1 METYIAGKDSSFR
14 IKSCCRFRVLLF
26 LLWNYLA
33 SGDWGLKDMGRS
45 YFDEVKKKAKVID
58 TMNVEFYTPIVKNSL
73 CETQSTNSEY
83 TACQPG
89 QKKLNILVVDQL
101 PVMATQLGCGK
112 RMFHLLE
119 AIIGLGH
126 TISLSYLRP
135 DKHETPTDVAL
146 VEKLGVPVLRS
157 PLLVNNVK
165 EDYRQVI
172 LEVQPDVVIFTL
184 WYWQPD
190 KPWFNVPGLFMTYTR
205 KAHPGI
211 KVVVLTDDVH
221 WLRLQMLS
229 MYKTESGATTNSKN
243 AMSPEAAVTAIRMSE
258 YANYGAADAVI
269 TISLTDK
276 ESIIKYDTDK
286 VVGRPEKLFVVP
298 FVASPWET
306 IKENVIAPFNTRS
319 GLIFVG
325 NMVNPTNIEG
335 LKWFLQQ
342 VLPMLI
348 DRDPAIRIT
357 IVGGGGWTI
366 DGVEPIGPIRFVGWL
381 SWEQMRQE
389 LNSAKVFVSP
399 IVVSTG
405 VNTKN
410 ALAMSNGI
418 PLVTTSIGASGLCNR
433 CDESPVPL
441 DESLDSSGSGG
452 LQLPPDVEC
461 PFVTAQDV
469 SEFARAVMQLYK
481 DELLWNMFSKRGL
494 QNIDEYLS
502 VRNEA
507 KEFEKVVSYV
517 FEPPLDE

>member
-1 METYIAGKDSSFR
+1 MIRRYD
-14 IKSCCRFRVLLF
+14 LLFF
-26 LLWNYLA
+26 LLWAYQA
-33 SGDWGLKDMGRS
+33 CGDWGLKDMGRS
-45 YFDEVKKKAKVID
+45 YFDEAKKKAKIVD
-58 TMNVEFYTPIVKNSL
+58 NMNVEFYTPIAKNAL
-73 CETQSTNSEY
+73 CEIPNAALEY
-83 TACQPG
+83 TTCQPER
-89 QKKLNILVVDQL
+89 KKLKILVVDQL

-126 TISLSYLRP
+126 SISLSYLRP
-135 DKHETPTDVAL
+135 DRQETSADSAL
-146 VEKLGVPVLRS
+146 MEKLGVPVLRS

-172 LEVQPDVVIFTL
+172 LEVQPDVVLFTL

-205 KAHPGI
+205 KAHPNI
-211 KVVVLTDDVH
+211 KVIVLTDDVH

-229 MYKTESGATTNSKN
+229 MYKTDSGVTTTNSKN
-243 AMSPEAAVTAIRMSE
+243 AMTPEAAVAAIRMSE
-258 YANYGAADAVI
+258 YNNYGAADAVV

-276 ESIIKYDTDK
+276 ESIIKYDTEK
-286 VVGRPEKLFVVP
+286 IAGRLDKLFVVP

-306 IKENVIAPFNTRS
+306 VQVDRIVPFNTRS

-335 LKWFLQQ
+335 LKWFLHQ

-348 DRDPAIRIT
+348 ERDPSIKIT

-366 DGVEPIGPIRFVGWL
+366 DGVEPVGPIRFVGWL

-433 CDESPVPL
+433 CDDAPVPL
-441 DESLDSSGSGG
+441 DEALDSSGQGG

-461 PFVTAQDV
+461 PFITAQDA
-469 SEFARAVMQLYK
+469 SEFARAIMQLYK

-494 QNIDEYLS
+494 QNIDDYLS
-502 VRNEA
+502 VKNEA
-507 KEFEKVVSYV
+507 KEFEKVVDYI
-517 FEPPLDE
+517 FEDPIIT

>member
-1 METYIAGKDSSFR
+1 MGK
-14 IKSCCRFRVLLF
+14 
-26 LLWNYLA
+26 
-33 SGDWGLKDMGRS
+33 S
-45 YFDEVKKKAKVID
+45 YFDEARKKKNKID
-58 TMNVEFYTPIVKNSL
+58 TMDVEFYTPIAKNSL
-73 CETQSTNSEY
+73 CEAHDLNIEY
-83 TACQPG
+83 NACKPG
-89 QKKLNILVVDQL
+89 GKKLNILLVDQL

-112 RMFHLLE
+112 RMFHLME
-119 AIIGLGH
+119 AMIGLGH
-126 TISLSYLRP
+126 TVSLSYLRP
-135 DKHETPTDVAL
+135 DKQETPMDAAL

-157 PLLVNNVK
+157 PLLLSNVK
-165 EDYRQVI
+165 EDYRQVM
-172 LEVQPDVVIFTL
+172 LEVQPDVVFFTL

-205 KAHPGI
+205 KAHPSTKI
-211 KVVVLTDDVH
+211 IVLTDDVH

-229 MYKTESGATTNSKN
+229 MYKTEGGVGSNNKN
-243 AMSPEAAVTAIRMSE
+243 AISPEASVSAIRTSE
-258 YANYGAADAVI
+258 YTTYGAADAVV

-276 ESIIKYDTDK
+276 ESIIKYDSDK
-286 VVGRPEKLFVVP
+286 RAGRPEKIFVVP

-306 IKENVIAPFNTRS
+306 VQMSKITPFNTRS

-335 LKWFLQQ
+335 LKWFLIQ
-342 VLPMLI
+342 VLPLLI
-348 DRDPAIRIT
+348 ERDPAIRIT

-366 DGVEPIGPIRFVGWL
+366 DGVEPIGPIRFVGFL

-433 CDESPVPL
+433 CDENPVPL

-452 LQLPPDVEC
+452 LQLPSDVEC

-469 SEFARAVMQLYK
+469 PEFARAVMQLYK

-494 QNIDEYLS
+494 QNIDDYLS
-502 VRNEA
+502 VKNEA
-507 KEFEKVVSYV
+507 KEFENVVNYIY
-517 FEPPLDE
+517 EPPLDE

>member
-1 METYIAGKDSSFR
+1 MNRRYRYG
-14 IKSCCRFRVLLF
+14 LLF
-26 LLWNYLA
+26 SLLWCSGLVGVC
-33 SGDWGLKDMGRS
+33 GDWGLKDMGRS
-45 YFDEVKKKAKVID
+45 YLSEAKKSARKVD
-58 TMNVEFYTPIVKNSL
+58 KMDVEFYSPIAKNSL
-73 CETQSTNSEY
+73 CDPENAVEQY
-83 TACQPG
+83 TACLPEG
-89 QKKLNILVVDQL
+89 KKLNILVVDQL

-119 AIIGLGH
+119 AMIGLGH
-126 TISLSYLRP
+126 TVSLSYLRP
-135 DKHETPTDVAL
+135 DKHETPTDITL
-146 VEKLGVPVLRS
+146 MEKLGVPVLRS

-165 EDYRQVI
+165 EDYRQVL

-184 WYWQPD
+184 WYWQTD

-205 KAHPGI
+205 KAHPNV
-211 KVVVLTDDVH
+211 KVIVLTDDVH

-229 MYKTESGATTNSKN
+229 MYKTEAGTANSKN
-243 AMSPEAAVTAIRMSE
+243 AMSPEAAVAAVRLSE
-258 YANYGAADAVI
+258 YGNYGAADAII

-276 ESIIKYDTDK
+276 ESILKYDTDK
-286 VVGRPEKLFVVP
+286 VAGRSSKLFVVP

-306 IKENVIAPFNTRS
+306 TTEQQIAPFSTRS

-342 VLPMLI
+342 VLPLLI
-348 DRDPAIRIT
+348 ERDNTMRIT
-357 IVGGGGWTI
+357 IIGGGGWTI
-366 DGVEPIGPIRFVGWL
+366 DGVEPVGPIRFVGYL

-433 CDESPVPL
+433 CDDHPLPL
-441 DESLDSSGSGG
+441 DESLDTSGSGG
-452 LQLPPDVEC
+452 LQLPSDVEC
-461 PFVTAQDV
+461 PFLTAQDV
-469 SEFARAVMQLYK
+469 PEFARAVMQLYR
-481 DELLWNMFSKRGL
+481 DELLWNMFSIRGL
-494 QNIDEYLS
+494 QNIDDYLS
-502 VRNEA
+502 VKNEA
-507 KEFEKVVSYV
+507 KELEKVLTYIY
-517 FEPPLDE
+517 EPPSPEEE